1 MNEPVIIRTFDNS
14 FAANVAK
21 TKLEAYGI
29 KAILNNAIMSG
40 VWAIPSASF
49 DTISLLVN
57 PADVAEA
64 EKILAD
70 TE

>member
-1 MNEPVIIRTFDNS
+1 MNEPVVIRTFDNS

-29 KAILNNAIMSG
+29 KAILNNAIMSS
-40 VWAIPSASF
+40 VWAIPTASF

-57 PADVAEA
+57 PSDVAAA
-64 EKILAD
+64 EKILSD
-70 TE
+70 IE